1 MQERGIYPA
10 FSGGMNVAPQRNCAA
25 SVIKSGVNQ
34 DALKNV
40 CTVKGAKTGR
50 KNHAPFFKIV
60 CANV

>member
-1 MQERGIYPA
+1 
-10 FSGGMNVAPQRNCAA
+10 MNVAPQRNCAA